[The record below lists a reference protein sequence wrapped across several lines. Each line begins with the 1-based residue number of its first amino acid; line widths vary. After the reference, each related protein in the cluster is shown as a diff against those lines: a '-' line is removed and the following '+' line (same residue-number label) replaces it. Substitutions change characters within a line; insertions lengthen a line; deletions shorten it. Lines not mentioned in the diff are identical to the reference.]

1 MIKKLQRNFIRIAAL
16 ALLSVILIVVASIN
30 GVFLYQCNQLL
41 DSKLEDMRTTSPFD
55 IFPLLHQNMQSSS
68 ACCVV
73 ILDSDY
79 NIQTVRQNIEDSFS
93 DEDLENYISV
103 IRQRKKDHGWNQF
116 IKYRVITNKD
126 TDGNE
131 QICIAFI
138 NASPTL
144 YSIMSLMV
152 ISMIIGL
159 ATFLIILLLIV
170 MASRWAIQPLI
181 ESYQKQHQFITDAG
195 HELKT
200 PLTVISANSELAR
213 MTYGDSEW
221 FDGITV

>member
-1 MIKKLQRNFIRIAAL
+1 
-16 ALLSVILIVVASIN
+16 
-30 GVFLYQCNQLL
+30 
-41 DSKLEDMRTTSPFD
+41 
-55 IFPLLHQNMQSSS
+55 
-68 ACCVV
+68 
-73 ILDSDY
+73 
-79 NIQTVRQNIEDSFS
+79 
-93 DEDLENYISV
+93 
-103 IRQRKKDHGWNQF
+103 
-116 IKYRVITNKD
+116 
-126 TDGNE
+126 
-131 QICIAFI
+131 
-138 NASPTL
+138 
-144 YSIMSLMV
+144 MSLMV

-213 MTYGDSEW
+213 MTYGNSEW